1 MTELDHIKLASM
13 IMVELMVDTI
23 ILCMGVEYKVIV
35 GQLILTFQEVAS
47 SHWYHQLFRSAKW
60 AMEKYKMFR
69 VLYSLKGSE
78 YQWHRL
84 SLE

>member
-47 SHWYHQLFRSAKW
+47 SH
-60 AMEKYKMFR
+60 
-69 VLYSLKGSE
+69 
-78 YQWHRL
+78 
-84 SLE
+84 